1 MFSPAIILFLRL
13 LAPATDLSAAIAPL
27 RDAKH
32 LSEAERFEYAFY
44 IVAAAER
51 TKLDPY
57 LITAVMW
64 HESRFQKGTKS
75 RTKDYGL
82 MQVHWQKLNPK
93 VGETWLIGMTPAA
106 LMDPL
111 TNINAGATQLAHK
124 KRYCGRKGHDQE
136 DHPWW
141 AHYKWGTVVKSPSY
155 GAAVEKKYK
164 ALLRNRGKIKK
175 PHRSR
180 GPRPTS

>member
-1 MFSPAIILFLRL
+1 MFFPAIVLFLRL
-13 LAPATDLSAAIAPL
+13 LAPASELSASIAPL
-27 RDAKH
+27 KDAKH

-57 LITAVMW
+57 LVAAVMW
-64 HESRFQKGTKS
+64 HESRFQKGVKS

-82 MQVHWQKLNPK
+82 MQVHWQKLNPQI
-93 VGETWLIGMTPAA
+93 GETWLIGMTPAT
-106 LMDPL
+106 LMDPMA
-111 TNINAGATQLAHK
+111 NINAGATQLAHK
-124 KRYCGRKGHDQE
+124 RRFCRGKRHDPE

-155 GAAVEKKYK
+155 GEAVGKKYK
-164 ALLRNRGKIKK
+164 ALLRNRGKITK